1 MVLRTDKCTR
11 GVRVGIVCE
20 TANRK
25 GAGHMKEGS
34 VLFICNSFL
43 QTMRERTWSDDGGI
57 ESKLHFWLRWQ

>member
-1 MVLRTDKCTR
+1 MFRSDKGVR

-34 VLFICNSFL
+34 VLFIYNSVFVDHAGENL
-43 QTMRERTWSDDGGI
+43 VG
-57 ESKLHFWLRWQ
+57 